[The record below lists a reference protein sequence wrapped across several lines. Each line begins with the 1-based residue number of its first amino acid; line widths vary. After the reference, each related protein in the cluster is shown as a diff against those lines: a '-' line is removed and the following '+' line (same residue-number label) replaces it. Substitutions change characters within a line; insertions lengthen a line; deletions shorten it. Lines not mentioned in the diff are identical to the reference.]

1 MPAFPD
7 GAEILCK
14 MPYSDEED
22 DVAEKKAHNT
32 CKLGIGRCN
41 KKVWNSELKSEETK

>member
-22 DVAEKKAHNT
+22 DAEKKPHGT

-41 KKVWNSELKSEETK
+41 EKVWKYEVKS